1 MNGAQHVTCR
11 PLRTRAL
18 WFLVVLGA
26 AGAGFAALRVAL
38 RGPDVY
44 AGAGLLLAVGGLAAL
59 HRVTARVRAD
69 PDGLHIRTLLRRRS
83 VPWRDIADLRLHLTH
98 ENSRAPEARRVGV
111 ALRDGHRWLLPLP
124 RNRSL
129 EERPA
134 FDADVDALRALHRRY
149 GAPESSN
156 LPVVSYRTAGRAWAG
171 SLVLCALLLAG
182 AGVAAWFVPAVSAEE
197 RAWRSAV
204 PCAVGTP
211 AAERAECLTTLPA
224 VIARTEANRPKR
236 KSHLYFADSRPLE
249 RLDVPMEAA
258 LGFEPGDHV
267 ELTLWRGTVREVAG
281 ERYVWRAHLA
291 TAGSQAVIAA
301 MCALAAGYPGARALL
316 RLRGRRLP
324 DDEVLPSA
332 LPYAGVL
339 VGTALWL
346 LPLCYLHP
354 TTLFASPPS
363 PVAIAWAAMGSLATL
378 GLFAW
383 AWRATRVRTPGET
396 AETEAAGETGE
407 TEASFGEEGEA
418 VFLAARFLEH
428 ADFNPYGF
436 GTHIVL
442 GGGPPSV
449 TPHSGPGRFAAK
461 RIPVERL
468 ALKDVRRPRGS
479 DGDTVP
485 TSWHIA
491 ELDDGGRPVRL
502 AAAPA
507 DLARI
512 IRALGPARR

>member
-1 MNGAQHVTCR
+1 MNGAQDVTRR

-26 AGAGFAALRVAL
+26 AGAGCAALRVAF

-59 HRVTARVRAD
+59 
-69 PDGLHIRTLLRRRS
+69 
-83 VPWRDIADLRLHLTH
+83 
-98 ENSRAPEARRVGV
+98 
-111 ALRDGHRWLLPLP
+111 
-124 RNRSL
+124 
-129 EERPA
+129 
-134 FDADVDALRALHRRY
+134 RALHRRY
-149 GAPESSN
+149 GAPESSH
-156 LPVVSYRTAGRAWAG
+156 LPVVPYRTAGRAWAG
-171 SLVLCALLLAG
+171 SLALCALLLAG
-182 AGVAAWFVPAVSAEE
+182 AGAAAWFVPAVSAEE
-197 RAWRSAV
+197 RAWRSAL
-204 PCAVGTP
+204 PCAAGTP

-224 VIARTEANRPKR
+224 VIARTEANRPKQ

-267 ELTLWRGTVREVAG
+267 ELTWWRGTVREVAG
-281 ERYVWRAHLA
+281 ERYVWRAHLP

-354 TTLFASPPS
+354 TTLLAS
-363 PVAIAWAAMGSLATL
+363 PVAVTWAAVGSLATL
-378 GLFAW
+378 GLLAW

-396 AETEAAGETGE
+396 EATEAP
-407 TEASFGEEGEA
+407 SGEEGEA

-428 ADFNPYGF
+428 ADYNPYGF

-442 GGGPPSV
+442 GGGPPAV

-468 ALKDVRRPRGS
+468 AVKDVRRPRGS

-485 TSWHIA
+485 TSWHVA

-512 IRALGPARR
+512 IRALGPVRR